1 MQGHRLWAL
10 LLPGWKQKWS
20 LEHHALRQVLEPG
33 ALGKP
38 RGSGWR
44 GRWEG
49 GSGWGTH
56 VNPWLFPFNV
66 WQNPLQKKKKNI
78 MHLHMVKRLLF
89 RQKLNPCEHTGFFF
103 FSFCFKKY
111 TEPVNTLSVAPGNP
125 PGDFPGKDRL
135 KAGREVTWCFGCL
148 WEMLFSKMRSL

>member
-10 LLPGWKQKWS
+10 LLPEWKQKWS

-49 GSGWGTH
+49 GSGWGIH

-66 WQNPLQKKKKNI
+66 WQNPLQKKKKTSCIYIWSRDCCLGKSWIHVNT
-78 MHLHMVKRLLF
+78 L
-89 RQKLNPCEHTGFFF
+89 GFFF